1 MIDRF
6 RLLAAST
13 LLLCS
18 PGLADVTGLPPFP
31 PSSYHIEDYTVP
43 GSATVQASFRMESK
57 YPESGVIDHYSAGVS
72 PKWLACRSKVPGW
85 RLYLDNSDDQQ
96 KTVHQLIRYWVNE
109 EDSKMLSIIV
119 RHYSDGGA
127 EQCVPETDVQHAVVV
142 VSVSRELKN
151 EMRLLKLKCGG
162 NVARW
167 EAALPA
173 SCSFD

>member
-1 MIDRF
+1 M
-6 RLLAAST
+6 
-13 LLLCS
+13 
-18 PGLADVTGLPPFP
+18 
-31 PSSYHIEDYTVP
+31 P

-72 PKWLACRSKVPGW
+72 PRWLACRSKVPGW
-85 RLYLDNSDDQQ
+85 QLYLDGSDDQQ

-119 RHYSDGGA
+119 RHYSHGGA
-127 EQCVPETDVQHAVVV
+127 EHCVPENYVQHAVVV
-142 VSVSRELKN
+142 VSVSRQLKN
-151 EMRLLKLKCGG
+151 EMKLLKLKCGG